1 MRNGEMLKDEL
12 RHRKISQEQAAKAIN
27 TSVTTFFRKLNDPN
41 KSFTTEEAYTLVK
54 ELKLDS
60 KTALRIFFS

>member
-12 RHRKISQEQAAKAIN
+12 RHRKISQAQAAKAIN
-27 TSVTTFFRKLNDPN
+27 TSVATFFRKLNDPN

-54 ELKLDS
+54 VLKLDT
-60 KTALRIFFS
+60 KTVLRIFFS